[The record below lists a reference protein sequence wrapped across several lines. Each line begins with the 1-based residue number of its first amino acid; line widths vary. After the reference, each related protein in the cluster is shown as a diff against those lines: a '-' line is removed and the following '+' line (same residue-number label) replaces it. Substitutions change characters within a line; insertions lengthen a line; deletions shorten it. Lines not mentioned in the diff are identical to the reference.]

1 MPDKK
6 IDPNDLF
13 GQMLAQWENLSND
26 MANTV
31 MGSPAF
37 GQGQNAAL
45 TASLKIRETMH
56 EQMSRFLEASNMP
69 SREEISDLRAAV
81 AKLDAKLD
89 RIERKIDAGAAAN
102 GPAPQPAKSPPR
114 TRKPR
119 SASKDGA
126 KDG

>member
-69 SREEISDLRAAV
+69 SREEISELRAAV

-102 GPAPQPAKSPPR
+102 GSAPHPAKSPPR

-126 KDG
+126 TDG

>member
-45 TASLKIRETMH
+45 SASLKIRETMH

-69 SREEISDLRAAV
+69 SREEVTELRAAV

-89 RIERKIDAGAAAN
+89 RIERKIDASAGVSAPAA
-102 GPAPQPAKSPPR
+102 PPPKSPPR

-119 SASKDGA
+119 SASRSGTDDG
-126 KDG
+126 